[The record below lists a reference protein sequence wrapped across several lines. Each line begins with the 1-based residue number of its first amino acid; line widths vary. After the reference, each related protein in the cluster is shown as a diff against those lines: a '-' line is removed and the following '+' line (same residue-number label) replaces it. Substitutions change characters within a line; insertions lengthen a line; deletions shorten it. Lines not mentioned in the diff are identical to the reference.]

1 MAVVLEDGQNLYDIF
16 VDGSF
21 VGVLNTT
28 GHDGKQQFNLAQGLS
43 EGIHSIRLRKRTEA
57 FFGVVR
63 FYGFVQQNGQLIY
76 SQERYALIPYS
87 SSVGISFFVRTPHLL
102 FV

>member
-28 GHDGKQQFNLAQGLS
+28 GHDGKQQFSLAQGLS

-76 SQERYALIPYS
+76 SQRYAHIPYS
-87 SSVGISFFVRTPHLL
+87 SLLASLSPNLPHLL